1 MSDGV
6 KKTIVAGESVM
17 QRTGWLVCAVCL
29 AASVITAAAR
39 NATAIEMPAAAKIFP
54 AKTAVFVCIPDI
66 PGLREAFLASSSG
79 QMFQDPELRPFLT
92 DLWNGIVEAAAAV
105 EKETGVSLNAI
116 LQIPDGELSVGLVSS
131 ENQGWVLLIF
141 LDAGENIETVKKLI
155 ERGREAATKAG
166 AVVREED
173 IGGLPLTILRPKE
186 RESNENNNRP
196 QPTIAYTFNGAVLLG
211 GVAFLGD
218 DDLDVIR
225 DAVSRSQAGSSSTDS
240 LSGQSKFNQFLTNIR
255 HAKRGK
261 IHSLIFADPLEVLR
275 GYAELETGAAVTLA
289 VLPVLGLDGLN
300 SVGGAGSLEISG
312 WDFVREFHVF
322 LDNPRRG
329 VLDVPAFKPTDMTP
343 ERFVPAGV
351 LTYATMALDLPT
363 TASRI
368 AKLYDGFQGEGAFER
383 RVGGRVERFLGV
395 NLTGEFL
402 PSTTGRVSFVRWLEE
417 PVTMTSIT
425 NGLIVEMRD
434 EESAVAIAERIY
446 QTRQAN
452 FEKKEFGTRQYYQST
467 RTRPASFPAGMR
479 FAIPCLAVLDR
490 FLIVTDSPALMQ
502 ELFATADDPQKSLV
516 DSLEFKLVR
525 GRVKDLAG
533 RDQVSMLVFQRPDE
547 GLRVF
552 YEGMVNQP
560 ITEEMRTDAESN
572 PLLKAFI
579 AARERNA
586 LPPFSVL
593 QRYYAPQGA
602 LLIDDAT
609 GLHFIDFG
617 LRKKLP

>member
-1 MSDGV
+1 
-6 KKTIVAGESVM
+6 M

-300 SVGGAGSLEISG
+300 SVGGAGSL
-312 WDFVREFHVF
+312 
-322 LDNPRRG
+322 
-329 VLDVPAFKPTDMTP
+329 
-343 ERFVPAGV
+343 
-351 LTYATMALDLPT
+351 
-363 TASRI
+363 
-368 AKLYDGFQGEGAFER
+368 
-383 RVGGRVERFLGV
+383 
-395 NLTGEFL
+395 
-402 PSTTGRVSFVRWLEE
+402 
-417 PVTMTSIT
+417 
-425 NGLIVEMRD
+425 
-434 EESAVAIAERIY
+434 
-446 QTRQAN
+446 
-452 FEKKEFGTRQYYQST
+452 
-467 RTRPASFPAGMR
+467 
-479 FAIPCLAVLDR
+479 
-490 FLIVTDSPALMQ
+490 
-502 ELFATADDPQKSLV
+502 
-516 DSLEFKLVR
+516 
-525 GRVKDLAG
+525 
-533 RDQVSMLVFQRPDE
+533 
-547 GLRVF
+547 
-552 YEGMVNQP
+552 
-560 ITEEMRTDAESN
+560 
-572 PLLKAFI
+572 
-579 AARERNA
+579 
-586 LPPFSVL
+586 
-593 QRYYAPQGA
+593 
-602 LLIDDAT
+602 
-609 GLHFIDFG
+609 
-617 LRKKLP
+617 

>member
-1 MSDGV
+1 
-6 KKTIVAGESVM
+6 M

>member
-1 MSDGV
+1 
-6 KKTIVAGESVM
+6 M
-17 QRTGWLVCAVCL
+17 QRAGWLVFVVCL
-29 AASVITAAAR
+29 AASLIIASSR
-39 NATAIEMPAAAKIFP
+39 NTVALETPAAAKVFP
-54 AKTAVFVCIPDI
+54 AKTAVFVSIPDV
-66 PGLREAFLASSSG
+66 PGLRSAFLGSSSG
-79 QMFQDPELRPFLT
+79 QMFQDPQLRPFLT
-92 DLWNGIVEAAAAV
+92 DLWNGVVEAAAVV

-131 ENQGWVLLIF
+131 ENQGWVLLVF
-141 LDAGENIETVKKLI
+141 LDAGENVETVKKLI
-155 ERGREAATKAG
+155 DRGREAATKAG
-166 AVVREED
+166 AEVREED
-173 IGGLPLTILRPKE
+173 VNGLPMTILRSKE
-186 RESNENNNRP
+186 RASRENNNRP
-196 QPTIAYTFNGAVLLG
+196 EPTVAYTFNGAVLLG

-225 DAVSRSQAGSSSTDS
+225 DVVSRSQASSSSTDS
-240 LSGQSKFNQFLTNIR
+240 LSGQSKFNQFLASIR

-261 IHSLIFADPLEVLR
+261 IHSLIFADPIEVLR
-275 GYAELETGAAVTLA
+275 GYAEIETGAAVTLA

-300 SVGGAGSLEISG
+300 SVGGAGSMEISG

-329 VLDVPAFKPTDMTP
+329 VLDVPALKPTDMTP
-343 ERFVPAGV
+343 EAFIPSGV
-351 LTYATMALDLPT
+351 VTYATVALDLPT
-363 TASRI
+363 TVSRI

-383 RVGGRVERFLGV
+383 RVGARVERFLGV

-402 PSTTGRVSFVRWLEE
+402 PATTGRVSLVRWLEQ
-417 PVTMTSIT
+417 PITMTSIA
-425 NGLIVEMRD
+425 NGLIVEMKD
-434 EESAVAIAERIY
+434 EESAVAIAEKVY

-479 FAIPCLAVLDR
+479 FAVPCLAALEQ

-502 ELFATADDPQKSLV
+502 ELFATADDPQRSLV

-547 GLRVF
+547 ALRVF
-552 YEGMVNQP
+552 YEGMLNQP
-560 ITEEMRTDAESN
+560 ITEEMRTAAESN

-586 LPPFSVL
+586 LPPFEVL

-609 GLHFIDFG
+609 GVHFIDFG